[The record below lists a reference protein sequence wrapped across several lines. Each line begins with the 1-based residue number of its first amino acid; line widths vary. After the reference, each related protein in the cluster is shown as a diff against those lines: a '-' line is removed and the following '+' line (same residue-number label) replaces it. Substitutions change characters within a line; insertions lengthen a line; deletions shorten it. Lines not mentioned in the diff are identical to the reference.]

1 MAGSALAVGG
11 IAVTAVL
18 GVGAAIVGGA
28 GATSQ
33 RVAAAADAAALAA
46 ADAVSGAVAV
56 DSDPCAVAARVA
68 EVHGAALQDCRI
80 DGLEVVVHVAARTR
94 DSRLRRG
101 PGRGRPRGVRGS
113 GDRRPPAGAVARCP
127 SCGRWPSGSG
137 VRWVPGCRGIPCRRT
152 RTSCGDGPPC

>member
-80 DGLEVVVHVAARTR
+80 DGLEVVVHVAAAYAG
-94 DSRLRRG
+94 L
-101 PGRGRPRGVRGS
+101 PAV
-113 GDRRPPAGAVARCP
+113 AGARA
-127 SCGRWPSGSG
+127 
-137 VRWVPGCRGIPCRRT
+137 
-152 RTSCGDGPPC
+152 GPPPRSPGER